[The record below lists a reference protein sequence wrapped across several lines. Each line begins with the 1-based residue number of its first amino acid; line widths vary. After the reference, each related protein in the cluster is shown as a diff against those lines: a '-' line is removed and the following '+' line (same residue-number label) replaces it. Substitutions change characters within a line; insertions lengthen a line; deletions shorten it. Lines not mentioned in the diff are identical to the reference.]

1 MQEMESSASSFIAGR
16 RGTKV
21 DDGDFSLLDFRV
33 GEDLVP
39 EDLVP
44 QDFSEERGNLCFDV
58 VLCFFWADFDGFLSL
73 MWKHK

>member
-1 MQEMESSASSFIAGR
+1 MLSLNQLIPLVFSIMQDKESCASSFIGWR

-21 DDGDFSLLDFRV
+21 DEGDFVLLDFRV

-58 VLCFFWADFDGFLSL
+58 VTCFF
-73 MWKHK
+73 

>member
-1 MQEMESSASSFIAGR
+1 MLSLNQRIPLVFSIIRDKESSASSFIGWR

-21 DDGDFSLLDFRV
+21 DEGDFVLLDFRV

-44 QDFSEERGNLCFDV
+44 QDFSEEQGNLCFDV
-58 VLCFFWADFDGFLSL
+58 VTFFF
-73 MWKHK
+73 

>member
-1 MQEMESSASSFIAGR
+1 MLSLNQLIPLVFSTMQDKGSCASSFIGWR

-21 DDGDFSLLDFRV
+21 DEGDFVLLDFRV

-44 QDFSEERGNLCFDV
+44 QDFSEERGNLCFDLV
-58 VLCFFWADFDGFLSL
+58 PCFF
-73 MWKHK
+73 